1 MKTSQEFREEMSFI
15 ELQLESFCGERRRLN
30 QLLRELREEMRS
42 NDERI
47 KQYNETLA
55 ELEQHNTSAILRE
68 KENNEIL
75 N

>member
-1 MKTSQEFREEMSFI
+1 MKTSQEFREEMDFI
-15 ELQLESFCGERRRLN
+15 ELQLESFWGEGRRLN
-30 QLLRELREEMRS
+30 QLWRELREEMRS

-55 ELEQHNTSAILRE
+55 ELEQHHTSAILRE
-68 KENNEIL
+68 QETKGIL